1 MRRISHLFRRPDPV
15 VFVIL
20 AVFGAA
26 ALVIGLQHRAL
37 TTLDRQTRIIL
48 QKVAEQTALS
58 AAAEIRRTFDGPV
71 FDTLAKVNHP
81 LLAAGRLDLV
91 SDAYRRG
98 LESYP
103 QVERFFLWTE
113 ETEQRL
119 PGEVLFF
126 DRHSLSA
133 EVQRVDGRDA
143 FGRFYRDAGMGST
156 VFAGA
161 RAQIGSHQIYAA
173 RSVEMG
179 GIAYDVFIRV
189 FYTNAAREQFFA
201 VMGFVVNLQA
211 ARSLLFPELHAR
223 QLGPLLEPK
232 DGSPQFEI
240 RVFDEDGQHVYGPP
254 MPAHHPAAATT
265 TFSMQFYPADD
276 IRQLMA
282 ATLPP
287 RQWTLVISPRPGN
300 VEAAVVSSR
309 GQAYGL
315 SVLSVLLMLVALAFV
330 FQSRKRARQLASMQ
344 SDFVAHVSH
353 QLKTPV
359 SLLSAVAETITLDR
373 VRSQEKLA
381 QCVGMIRTQTA
392 QLSTLVDQILEVSR
406 VGDASRPLELETI
419 QVGALVRETVEAFA
433 RAFEAEGYEISV
445 VEAGPTP
452 IVVADPAALE
462 QVLVNLLDNAVK
474 YSGDSRIIVVRVGV
488 SGSDAIVDVIDR
500 GIGIDAET
508 VPRIFERFYRG
519 AARTKQPHGFG
530 LGLSIA
536 HDIVAAHRGRIEVT
550 SVPGQGTT
558 FRVRLPLLQ
567 PAQSPYQG
575 FGFRWRRKEPTYG
588 SE

>member
-37 TTLDRQTRIIL
+37 TTLDRQTRVIL

-58 AAAEIRRTFDGPV
+58 AAAEIRRTFDGPI
-71 FDTLAKVNHP
+71 FDTLANVNHP

-91 SDAYRRG
+91 ADAYRHG

-113 ETEQRL
+113 ETDRRL
-119 PGEVLFF
+119 PGEVVFF

-133 EVQRVDGRDA
+133 EGQRVHGPDA
-143 FGRFYRDAGMGST
+143 FGPFYRDAGMGST
-156 VFAGA
+156 VFAAA

-173 RSVEMG
+173 RSAEIG

-211 ARSLLFPELHAR
+211 ARSLLFPELRRR
-223 QLGPLLEPK
+223 QLASVLEPK
-232 DGSPQFEI
+232 DGSPQFEM
-240 RVFDEDGQHVYGPP
+240 RVFDQDGQHVYGPP
-254 MPAHHPAAATT
+254 MPAHPASATK

-276 IRQLMA
+276 IRTRMA

-300 VEAAVVSSR
+300 AEAAVVSSR

-433 RAFEAEGYEISV
+433 RAFEAEGYELSV

-567 PAQSPYQG
+567 PAESPYQG